1 MSTCSIVFGIVF
13 SIAVLLLLHAVWH
26 DVKNYHN
33 DMKDVERLRELQQ
46 QFDKIDEEFEEDLK
60 KLDSQQK
67 QPLNLRKNK

>member
-1 MSTCSIVFGIVF
+1 MSACGIIFGFVF
-13 SIAVLLLLHAVWH
+13 SIAVMLLLYAVWH

-46 QFDKIDEEFEEDLK
+46 QFDKIDDDRK

-67 QPLNLRKNK
+67 QPLNLRKDK